1 MRINITIHKN
11 ILIKILKDIYTDSS
25 LGPLLG
31 FKGGTAAYLFYGLN
45 RFSVDLDFDLL
56 DEARE
61 QEVLEK
67 VEKVARKYGTIKKN
81 TDKKYTLFILLSYSE
96 EAQNIKIEI
105 NKRYFNSQYEVRNYL
120 GISMLIMR
128 PEDMF
133 AHKLVAMTER
143 RKIANR
149 DIFDTYFFLNSNW
162 EINREIVEQRT
173 KTSFTSYLK
182 RCIDFLED
190 KSERGILFGM
200 GELINEKQKSWVKS
214 KLKKETI
221 FLLKLMLEN
230 EKKIKGSLVKKPQK
244 W

>member
-1 MRINITIHKN
+1 MRVNIATHKN

-31 FKGGTAAYLFYGLN
+31 FKGGTAAYLFYSLN

-56 DEARE
+56 NETKE
-61 QEVLEK
+61 QEVFEK
-67 VEKVARKYGTIKKN
+67 VEKIVSEYGTVKEKIN
-81 TDKKYTLFILLSYSE
+81 KKYTLFILLSYLE

-105 NKRYFNSQYEVRNYL
+105 NKRCFGSQYEVRNYL
-120 GISMLIMR
+120 GISMLVMR
-128 PEDMF
+128 SKDMF

-149 DIFDTYFFLNSNW
+149 DIFDNHFFLNSDW

-173 KTSFTSYLK
+173 KTSFANYLK

-230 EKKIKGSLVKKPQK
+230 EKNKKVK
-244 W
+244 